1 MDMQVGEVSDELL
14 DKPKH
19 ITSLS
24 TSCVLVSIESHV
36 WNATVQDREISEE
49 VTSAKRADKDAGKF
63 VKNLLAKNIE
73 HKAVLNYRQTIY
85 NWMQRCT
92 YDWAG
97 SQRLLPVANLTRFHT
112 EYRDHVQKFNDLVDD
127 FLDKYP
133 SIVSNMA
140 FVQGTMFNRSEYP
153 DVSELRHK
161 FSIDLI
167 QSEVPTGD
175 FRCAI
180 SQDLA
185 EDMSKHYERQAR
197 RLVED
202 ILSKQTNQLVD
213 IMKSISHCCETETVI
228 DDKGEVKIRRRK
240 LYDSTLD
247 RARELCE
254 TFKKFNLTED
264 PRLEEARSGLERL
277 LDGVEIEKLRNSETQ
292 RVVIKEGID
301 DILSKF
307 GV

>member
-1 MDMQVGEVSDELL
+1 MDMQVGEVSDELMN
-14 DKPKH
+14 KPKH

-213 IMKSISHCCETETVI
+213 IMKSLSHCCETETVI

-307 GV
+307 GM

>member
-14 DKPKH
+14 NKPKH

-213 IMKSISHCCETETVI
+213 IMKSLSHCCETETVI